1 MTACA
6 RTEATLARIA
16 AAAHLNAFVRVDA
29 DGAREGARRVDA
41 GLSAGPLA
49 GVAVAI
55 KDNIAVRGLPRQAG
69 TAAMGGA
76 PSVADATVVARL
88 RAAGAV
94 VVGTLNMHEGA
105 LGATTD
111 NPFWGRCANPAVPG
125 ATPGGSSG
133 GSAAAVAA
141 GLVPLALGTDT
152 MGSVRIPAAY
162 CGLWGLKPTRGLI
175 PNTGLLHL
183 SWTLDTIGPIAAS
196 AEGIAEALAV
206 LAGEDAADPVSI
218 TAPQLPGVALHGAT
232 IAVPDDAIL
241 AGCEPAVRAAHE
253 ACVARAQAAGARIVP
268 FAAGWEPGRLRRAG
282 LLVCEVEGVVV
293 LADAIAAEPE
303 GFSAGFRA
311 LLDYGRRAPAPRL
324 AEAYRLLAETGG
336 RARRALRGVD
346 ALLLPTAPQRA
357 FAHDA
362 PVPADQADLTAL
374 ANVAGLPALAFP
386 LPAPDGGAPCSGQ
399 IIGPAFSEM
408 RLIGLARALTEGT
421 A

>member
-1 MTACA
+1 MTAAA

-16 AAAHLNAFVRVDA
+16 AGRHLNAFVRVDA
-29 DGAREGARRVDA
+29 EGARAAARGIDA
-41 GLSAGPLA
+41 GLVTGPLA
-49 GVAVAI
+49 GLPVAI
-55 KDNIAVRGLPRQAG
+55 KDNIAVQGLPRQAG
-69 TAAMGGA
+69 TGAMGHA
-76 PSVADATVVARL
+76 PAAEDATVVARL
-88 RAAGAV
+88 RAAGAI

-162 CGLWGLKPTRGLI
+162 CGLWGLKPTRGLV

-196 AEGIAEALAV
+196 AEAIAQALPV
-206 LAGEDAADPVSI
+206 LAGEDAADPLSV
-218 TAPQLPGVALHGAT
+218 TAPQLPGVALRGAT
-232 IAVPDDAIL
+232 IAVPEAHIL
-241 AGCEPAVRAAHE
+241 AGCTPPVRAAHE
-253 ACVARAQAAGARIVP
+253 ALVARVVAAGARIVP
-268 FAAGWEPGRLRRAG
+268 FRAGWEPGRLRRAG
-282 LLVCEVEGVVV
+282 LLVCEVEGAVV
-293 LADAIAAEPE
+293 LADAIEAEPE

-324 AEAYRLLAETGG
+324 AEACRLLAETGA
-336 RARRALRGVD
+336 RTRRALGAVD
-346 ALLLPTAPQRA
+346 ALLMPTAPQRA
-357 FAHDA
+357 FGHDA

-374 ANVAGLPALAFP
+374 ASVAGLPALAFP
-386 LPAPDGGAPCSGQ
+386 LPAPDGGAPCSAQIVGQ
-399 IIGPAFSEM
+399 PFSEM
-408 RLIGLARALTEGT
+408 RLIGLARDLSETRA
-421 A
+421 